1 MKGAALLAALAA
13 LCGVFLAATSGVL
26 ISRAALRPEVF
37 LSLGV
42 LATAVRALGLG
53 RAGLRYAE
61 RLRGHA
67 AALRLGERLRLGLFD
82 RFAAS
87 GRTLTTERS
96 GDLLARAGE
105 GVDARQFRPL
115 RVTLPLVA
123 FAAAVLVWSGWL
135 LTLDAGLAGLAAMPL
150 LLAALGVLALRGPAA
165 RAARQDMA
173 LTQEHGTLLL
183 DTLAAGGEGAALRRP
198 QLAALAAAQE
208 RAALTLARLGLAVS
222 MGQGAAFAVALVG
235 TLWRG
240 AALVDAGELS
250 GPLLAAAV
258 LGTAAAFD
266 ALSGLAAVPGAQARA
281 DLATEQDAQTLA
293 APPAAPAAPRPLP
306 AGPLTVEL
314 RGVTLRRGER
324 AVLDGAALTLYPG
337 ERVALTGESGGG
349 KTTLLRLIARDLD
362 PDGGAVLVS
371 GTDLRDLDPAAWRG
385 ALSLHE
391 QHAPVLDGTLRENL
405 RLGDPAATEAR
416 LRALLD
422 DLGLAHL
429 PLDNW
434 VGEGGTRL
442 SGGERARVSLA
453 RALLRPS
460 PLLLLDEPTAHL
472 DPDTEAQVL
481 AVLEREAAGRTLLLV
496 THRPAPLALAERV
509 LELRGGQLWPLHRL
523 TPAPPPPAQ
532 LGFQTE
538 PSASRPESP

>member
-1 MKGAALLAALAA
+1 MRGAALLAALAA

-150 LLAALGVLALRGPAA
+150 LLTALGVLALRGPAA

-208 RAALTLARLGLAVS
+208 RAALTLARLGLAVAL
-222 MGQGAAFAVALVG
+222 GQGVAFALALVG

-240 AALVDAGELS
+240 AALVGAGELS

-266 ALSGLAAVPGAQARA
+266 ALTGLAAVPGAQARA
-281 DLATEQDAQTLA
+281 DLATEQDAQALA

-324 AVLDGAALTLYPG
+324 AVLDGAALTLHPG
-337 ERVALTGESGGG
+337 ERVAVTGESGGG

-362 PDGGAVLVS
+362 PDGGAVLAS
-371 GTDLRDLDPAAWRG
+371 GTDLRDLDPAAWRSV
-385 ALSLHE
+385 LSLHE

-429 PLDNW
+429 PLDGW

-453 RALLRPS
+453 RALLRPA

-472 DPDTEAQVL
+472 DPDTEARVL
-481 AVLEREAAGRTLLLV
+481 AVLEREAAGRTLLIV
-496 THRPAPLALAERV
+496 THRPAPLALAGRV
-509 LELRGGQLWPLHRL
+509 LELRGGQLWPVS
-523 TPAPPPPAQ
+523 PAPAPTLAPLPAP
-532 LGFQTE
+532 T
-538 PSASRPESP
+538 ASPLSQRRAP